1 MCCCSCFLYYSYM
14 VDGFGI
20 YSLFFFIVI
29 LLLMHMRRA
38 NKCAKTKCEYAME
51 ENHVYSAKDRE
62 NQSSQ
67 AYEIFILYIHVQI
80 VAESKVLWL
89 FQFCRKKT
97 TKIVGDFRFETWF
110 TSSYNLDAILMSFHY
125 SMNIFGVMNVFN
137 FGLQVQCH
145 GFQLCFSTHKIS

>member
-1 MCCCSCFLYYSYM
+1 
-14 VDGFGI
+14 
-20 YSLFFFIVI
+20 
-29 LLLMHMRRA
+29 MHMRKA

-89 FQFCRKKT
+89 FQFCRKKQ
-97 TKIVGDFRFETWF
+97 KLWETF
-110 TSSYNLDAILMSFHY
+110 VLK
-125 SMNIFGVMNVFN
+125 
-137 FGLQVQCH
+137 H
-145 GFQLCFSTHKIS
+145 GSHHHIT

>member
-1 MCCCSCFLYYSYM
+1 
-14 VDGFGI
+14 
-20 YSLFFFIVI
+20 
-29 LLLMHMRRA
+29 MHMRKA

-97 TKIVGDFRFETWF
+97 KIVGDFRFETWF
-110 TSSYNLDAILMSFHY
+110 TSSYNLDAILMSFHFT
-125 SMNIFGVMNVFN
+125 MDIFG
-137 FGLQVQCH
+137 
-145 GFQLCFSTHKIS
+145 